1 MKKILCFVLS
11 IMMLTALFAA
21 PVTAGASA
29 PVPEKKLVTSLTMNR
44 SVEAWGYNANDT
56 AEYDETDGT
65 IDTYKGK
72 FDSATGIFTIP
83 VPKGYKSKSV
93 TQGDGCTLELGA
105 ADISAYTAEG
115 AKAYIGFKIKGNAY
129 PTAMNPNL
137 RSSGGRAYLS
147 SPYYVMNELVP
158 DEWNEVYIPLS
169 DYTYEDNFDKTAFY
183 RLRFTIDEGSATEKI
198 DMELKDF
205 GIYKDEVNAMPF
217 ALNRSV
223 EAWAYDAGKTAKYD
237 DTDGAIGTYK
247 GSLDKTTG
255 IFTIPV
261 PKGYES
267 IGGTQGDGC
276 TLELNAADISA
287 FTSAEAK
294 AYLGFKIKGN
304 AYPTYMNPNL
314 RSSGG
319 RAYLPN
325 PYYVMNEL
333 VPNEWNEVYIP
344 LSDYVYEDNFDKTAL
359 YRIRFTIG
367 KGSETEKINM
377 ELKDFG
383 IYISAEEAN
392 KFEITDFKITVNSAA
407 AETYSEDDVLTF
419 SANAKN
425 TTASDVDFVVVAA
438 TYDKLGNINSAKLF
452 NMKSVASTGKIAG
465 DTAQITA
472 TSEDE
477 TVRAFCW
484 SGVSDLTPLAPV
496 QRAAKSNN

>member
-44 SVEAWGYNANDT
+44 SVEAWAYDVSKT

-105 ADISAYTAEG
+105 ADISAYAAEG
-115 AKAYIGFKIKGNAY
+115 AKTYIGFKIKGNAY

-147 SPYYVMNELVP
+147 S
-158 DEWNEVYIPLS
+158 
-169 DYTYEDNFDKTAFY
+169 
-183 RLRFTIDEGSATEKI
+183 
-198 DMELKDF
+198 
-205 GIYKDEVNAMPF
+205 
-217 ALNRSV
+217 
-223 EAWAYDAGKTAKYD
+223 
-237 DTDGAIGTYK
+237 
-247 GSLDKTTG
+247 
-255 IFTIPV
+255 
-261 PKGYES
+261 
-267 IGGTQGDGC
+267 
-276 TLELNAADISA
+276 
-287 FTSAEAK
+287 
-294 AYLGFKIKGN
+294 
-304 AYPTYMNPNL
+304 
-314 RSSGG
+314 
-319 RAYLPN
+319 

-392 KFEITDFKITVNSAA
+392 KFEITDFKITVNSAV
-407 AETYSEDDVLTF
+407 AETYSADDVLTF

-472 TSEDE
+472 ASEDA

-496 QRAAKSNN
+496 QSAAKNQ